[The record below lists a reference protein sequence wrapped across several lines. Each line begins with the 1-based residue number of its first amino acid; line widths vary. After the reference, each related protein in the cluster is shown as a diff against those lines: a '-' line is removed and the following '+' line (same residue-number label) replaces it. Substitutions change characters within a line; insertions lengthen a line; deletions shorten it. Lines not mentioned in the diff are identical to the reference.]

1 MFFLQNLT
9 NWKNSVQTTLRKLL
23 IKTISIDELSKAQNL
38 QKLSPISDQVT
49 ATPEIKE
56 MSLLSNSKHLID
68 ENYSV
73 PNIYSVT
80 LTKVIYLSSRYN
92 LFFTK
97 SRKLIGDSLIYK
109 NQLKNIKKI
118 SLSGLYLKK
127 PERLLGTYSIFRTYK
142 SYKNYYHSLID
153 NIPRLYL
160 LHQDEYKKIPEIKLL
175 VSSELTKLEDYYL
188 KKLLPENAKVFIVK
202 PNNFYFLEKLI
213 FPQLLTSYNAGYLPS
228 EYLEFFMNKIKPNR
242 ERNKVNR
249 IFISRKNSRSRH
261 ILNEDEILD
270 RLAIHGFKKYFL
282 EELSITEQIELFYDA
297 DYVIGVHGAGLVN
310 LIFASEINV
319 LEIFSTSYV
328 IPHYYYLA
336 KSLNHTYKHWCCD
349 SKGGKNTPSFIVD
362 AEELLKKLNL

>member
-1 MFFLQNLT
+1 MFVLQKLS

-23 IKTISIDELSKAQNL
+23 IKTISIDELSKTQSL
-38 QKLSPISDQVT
+38 QKLFPISEQVT

-56 MSLLSNSKHLID
+56 MRLLANSEYLIS

-73 PNIYSVT
+73 PKIYSVT

-97 SRKLIGDSLIYK
+97 SRKLIADSLIYK

-118 SLSGLYLKK
+118 SLSGLFFKK
-127 PERLLGTYSIFRTYK
+127 PDNLLGTYSIFRTYK

-175 VSSELTKLEDYYL
+175 VSSELTKLEDFYL
-188 KKLLPENAKVFIVK
+188 KKLLPENVKVFLVK

-213 FPQLLTSYNAGYLPS
+213 FPQLLTSSNAGYLPS
-228 EYLEFFMNKIKPNR
+228 EYLEFFIKKIKPNR

-261 ILNEDEILD
+261 IQNEDEILD
-270 RLAIHGFKKYFL
+270 RLAIHGFKRYFL

-310 LIFASEINV
+310 LIFSSEINV
-319 LEIFSTSYV
+319 LEIFPTSYV
-328 IPHYYYLA
+328 MTHYYYLS
-336 KSLNHTYKHWCCD
+336 KSLNHTYRYCCCD
-349 SKGGKNTPSFIVD
+349 SKGGKNVPSFAVD
-362 AEELLKKLNL
+362 PEKLLKKLNL